1 LLEGGEIDV
10 EGRGLEMVT
19 VNGDA
24 DETGKDEGGPPLF
37 RFLRFL
43 VLVATGLL
51 GEMAA
56 CVVSG
61 RATSVWTSLRAVGE
75 DGLETRPHCGALI
88 SSESAVF
95 STSCSTWREDGD
107 VAVPVSVTVAM

>member
-1 LLEGGEIDV
+1 
-10 EGRGLEMVT
+10 MVT

-43 VLVATGLL
+43 FLVATGLL

-61 RATSVWTSLRAVGE
+61 RAKSVWTSLRAVGE
-75 DGLETRPHCGALI
+75 DGLEARPHCGALI

-95 STSCSTWREDGD
+95 STSCSTWSEDGD
-107 VAVPVSVTVAM
+107 GAMSVSVTVPV